1 MANRDLMF
9 RSIWFFVAAF
19 LTGVSLATVICL
31 IAIRFGGFEN
41 PAVIVANALLVA
53 VAVTFPLAALT
64 AQHDYQLRVH
74 RRLLETMASTDPLT
88 GVLNRRTF
96 ELAADEQLMR
106 MRRMG
111 RSAAIAVFEVDSF
124 RSLRQS
130 KGQRLADRTLAS
142 IAQLAHYELRSPFDR
157 LARWGEDRFVI
168 LLADVGVMETRSVC
182 ERLRAAVEAY
192 RVDMDGETASTTVS
206 FGFALL
212 APDGAADNAILAAS
226 KALKEARDLGGNT
239 IIGGARLSAV
249 A

>member
-1 MANRDLMF
+1 MAHRDLIL
-9 RSIWFFVAAF
+9 RSIWFFAAAF

-31 IAIRFGGFEN
+31 LVIRFAGFEN
-41 PAVIVANALLVA
+41 PAVIVANAVLVA

-64 AQHDYQLRVH
+64 AQHDYQLRIH

-96 ELAADEQLMR
+96 ELAVEEQLMR

-111 RSAAIAVFEVDSF
+111 RSAAIAVFEVDGFKALS
-124 RSLRQS
+124 RNRG
-130 KGQRLADRTLAS
+130 KRLADRTLAS
-142 IAQLAHYELRSPFDR
+142 IAQLAHFELRSPFDR

-168 LLADVGVMETRSVC
+168 LLADVGVSETRAVC

-192 RVDMDGETASTTVS
+192 RVEMDGETAQVTVA
-206 FGFALL
+206 FGFAPLDT
-212 APDGAADNAILAAS
+212 DGEAENAILAAG
-226 KALKEARDLGGNT
+226 KALKEARDMGGNT
-239 IIGGARLSAV
+239 IVGGAQLSAV